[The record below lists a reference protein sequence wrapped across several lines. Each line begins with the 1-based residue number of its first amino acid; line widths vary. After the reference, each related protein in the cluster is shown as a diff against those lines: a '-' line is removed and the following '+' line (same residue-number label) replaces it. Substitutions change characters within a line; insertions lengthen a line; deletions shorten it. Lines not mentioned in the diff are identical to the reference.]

1 MAIDPF
7 SDDNYAPPDWDP
19 SNPIPTSGPQTEA
32 ALLQILSAWDGS
44 DNSVLSVASLANLK
58 DGFQAAARDSDPST
72 LLLWEP
78 QLAKLPLGK
87 SLSVEALLEA
97 DVHPVIAHALGCGRP
112 SEYLSRYGAHFW
124 TKNMASYR
132 LRRQSSAGP
141 PPPLKRVTAIEHVGD
156 LPTYTFDELE
166 KDGAGQIVVHT
177 ALFVEGDVDPATF
190 PPEVDYKF
198 SRLPRGWVLRPPSAA
213 TPSGRPL
220 HRSEQAS
227 RTSKRP
233 VAMDFDWEDITD
245 EGEND
250 DAVAAAQGEALMAQV
265 RQLDPRAKKSKA
277 IPAPRP
283 TALAPHPPSAFR
295 PSSQQLNPENDLPPA
310 TLSTYQPLDPDD
322 PGPPRDPLK
331 DFLDGVLNAPTSRQ
345 KPLPDYVLGLR
356 QKQEFS
362 KEQASIKASTR
373 IHSKKSKANLDVLG
387 GPIGHLRALKNLEAL
402 ENAAF
407 FTHQGR
413 NWVHYL
419 DFLEEVAAWP
429 AWGYEFMAL
438 YDDQFRRTLADHSSS
453 IHSLLQASWGDVV
466 MHECQAEWTKKSSR
480 ALIQASFDQPG
491 PHTGPVL
498 HHHDGAKRSRRGRPT
513 CSLWN
518 QGFDHNIQLC
528 KFRHICNICREQT
541 HGRKIQFDLHLPV
554 QCTTK
559 FHPPSRSKPPY
570 PLLCKVVLHPLLRA
584 RANFSRLALS
594 RLAVSS

>member
-44 DNSVLSVASLANLK
+44 DNSVLSVASHTNLK
-58 DGFQAAARDSDPST
+58 DGFKAAARDSDPST
-72 LLLWEP
+72 LLFWEP

-87 SLSVEALLEA
+87 SLSMEALLEA

-124 TKNMASYR
+124 TNNMASYR

-166 KDGAGQIVVHT
+166 KDGAGQIMVHT
-177 ALFVEGDVDPATF
+177 ALFVEGNVDPATF

-227 RTSKRP
+227 RTSKCP

-250 DAVAAAQGEALMAQV
+250 DAVAAAQREALMAQV

-283 TALAPHPPSAFR
+283 TALAPHPPLAFR

-345 KPLPDYVLGLR
+345 KPLPDYMLGLR
-356 QKQEFS
+356 QKQEFYKRARFMKNGNEYRLDFVTAKILS
-362 KEQASIKASTR
+362 THGIKLDVLEAMKVLCGNFVSAAEASHVAEDSLFYTFSTEGSQHQGIDVL

-413 NWVHYL
+413 DWVHYL
-419 DFLEEVAAWP
+419 DFLEEVAARP

-438 YDDQFRRTLADHSSS
+438 YDNQFRRTLADHSAS
-453 IHSLLQASWGDVV
+453 IHSLLQASW
-466 MHECQAEWTKKSSR
+466 
-480 ALIQASFDQPG
+480 ALIQASFNQPG

-498 HHHDGAKRSRRGRPT
+498 HHHDVAKRSRRGRPT

-518 QGFDHNIQLC
+518 QGFDHNIQLY
-528 KFRHICNICREQT
+528 IS
-541 HGRKIQFDLHLPV
+541 QFNLHLP
-554 QCTTK
+554 CGFFSYHCNSTL
-559 FHPPSRSKPPY
+559 PS
-570 PLLCKVVLHPLLRA
+570 
-584 RANFSRLALS
+584 
-594 RLAVSS
+594 